1 MELIQLTDLRKIY
14 MIGGVTIEALAGV
27 SLDIGTA
34 GIRRHH
40 GPLGVRKVHPDAHS
54 WLSR

>member
-1 MELIQLTDLRKIY
+1 MELIQLTDLRKTY

-27 SLDIGTA
+27 SLDIGTEEFVA
-34 GIRRHH
+34 IWS
-40 GPLGVRKVHPDAHS
+40 LGVRKVHADAHS